1 MRKNKVS
8 RPSVVI
14 LVSMALMI
22 TIGCLGCATPE
33 KSAQTKADSS
43 TPSAR
48 VSATPKEAPSTLSAV
63 SPQMAPAAPF
73 YPTPTNMDLCG
84 EPVPLHSQDVFER
97 FDKEFTIIVYNHAQ
111 VYLWLKR
118 MERYFPWIE
127 ERLRRYGLPDDL
139 KYVVI
144 AESDLVPNVASNK
157 GAAGPWQFMPS
168 TGSSYGLQ
176 QRGSFDGRY
185 DFERS
190 TEGALRLLEDL
201 RKRHNSWAIAIAAYN
216 CGDKRIFEEA
226 RAQRVTD
233 YYHMKL
239 PQETERYVFRILAIK
254 AVLGNPG
261 QYGYSLPKGQ
271 GYPEHRLDRVTISL
285 SSPLPIQTAAENA
298 GITFRE
304 FKRLNPTFRSDSI
317 PAGTFEIKLPEG
329 KGTVFE
335 QNHGSART
343 QTASLATA
351 SASPVEEEPSRSG
364 SVESSLEGF
373 QAGTCAPNATRQDD
387 PPTDMSGARR
397 ASTQE
402 LRQESG
408 TKVKEEG
415 PAKPQRVSS
424 ANSSG
429 HHQSEG
435 TTKRASAPKNQV
447 KSSASRN
454 HQVKK
459 GETLSEIAKMHQVS
473 VQELQQANKIKGK
486 DVKLGQKLVIP

>member
-1 MRKNKVS
+1 
-8 RPSVVI
+8 
-14 LVSMALMI
+14 
-22 TIGCLGCATPE
+22 
-33 KSAQTKADSS
+33 
-43 TPSAR
+43 
-48 VSATPKEAPSTLSAV
+48 
-63 SPQMAPAAPF
+63 
-73 YPTPTNMDLCG
+73 
-84 EPVPLHSQDVFER
+84 
-97 FDKEFTIIVYNHAQ
+97 
-111 VYLWLKR
+111 
-118 MERYFPWIE
+118 
-127 ERLRRYGLPDDL
+127 
-139 KYVVI
+139 
-144 AESDLVPNVASNK
+144 
-157 GAAGPWQFMPS
+157 
-168 TGSSYGLQ
+168 SYGLE

-261 QYGYSLPKGQ
+261 QYGYSLPKGH
-271 GYPEHRLDRVTISL
+271 GYPEHKLDRVTISL
-285 SSPLPIQTAAENA
+285 SSPLPIQTAAETA

-351 SASPVEEEPSRSG
+351 SASPVEEDPSRSG
-364 SVESSLEGF
+364 SAESSLEGF
-373 QAGTCAPNATRQDD
+373 QAGTCAPSAMRQDD
-387 PPTDMSGARR
+387 PPTDMSAARR

-408 TKVKEEG
+408 TKVKDEG
-415 PAKPQRVSS
+415 PAKAQKVSS

-435 TTKRASAPKNQV
+435 TTQRTSAPKNQV
-447 KSSASRN
+447 KSSAAKN
-454 HQVKK
+454 HKVKK
-459 GETLSEIAKMHQVS
+459 GETLSEIAKLHQVS
-473 VQELQQANKIKGK
+473 VPELQQANKIKGK
-486 DVKLGQKLVIP
+486 DVKIGQKLVIP